1 MVPINI
7 INKGCGYMYYDALK
21 TFVTLVEVKNFTK
34 AAAILHISQPSV
46 SVHVK
51 NLEAEFKTE
60 LFIRSPKLLK
70 ITPSGEILYE
80 RAKQILSM
88 YEQTQKD
95 ILEHQYEIRG
105 KLIIGASFTIGE
117 YILPSLIIELHKK
130 YPNLELEIFIGNT
143 EDIVQSVRLFKVDIG
158 LIEGQANDKELQVKP
173 FMEDELFI
181 VSFSHHPLASKKSL
195 TIDNLQNQSWFM
207 REEGSG
213 TREYLNH
220 VIRTNGLKAE
230 SIATINSNQGIKEM
244 VTLSDKGLSL
254 LSVHTIYK
262 EVKQQ
267 ELTILPLNHL
277 TFKRT
282 FSSVCA
288 PIMETKRHVL
298 AFKDVLM
305 NKDKKNPSVL

>member
-1 MVPINI
+1 
-7 INKGCGYMYYDALK
+7 MYYDALK

-34 AAAILHISQPSV
+34 AATILHISQPSV

-51 NLEAEFKTE
+51 NLEAEFQTE

-95 ILEHQYEIRG
+95 ILEHQHEIRG

-117 YILPSLIIELHKK
+117 YILPSLIIELHEKH
-130 YPNLELEIFIGNT
+130 PNLELEIFIGNT
-143 EDIVQSVRLFKVDIG
+143 DDIVQSVRLFKVDIG
-158 LIEGQANDKELQVKP
+158 LIEGQTNDKELQVKA

-181 VSFSHHPLASKKSL
+181 VSSSHHPLASKKSL
-195 TIDNLQNQSWFM
+195 TIDDLQNQTWFM

-220 VIRTNGLKAE
+220 VIRSNGLKAE
-230 SIATINSNQGIKEM
+230 SIATINSNQGIKEL
-244 VTLSDKGLSL
+244 VTLSEKGLSL
-254 LSVHTIYK
+254 LSIHTIYK

-267 ELTILPLNHL
+267 HLAILPLNDLH
-277 TFKRT
+277 FKRM
-282 FSSVCA
+282 FSYVCA

-298 AFKDVLM
+298 AFKEVLM
-305 NKDKKNPSVL
+305 NKD